1 MPFAPAIPFGGLSG
15 FRFLERTFAAQSTTF
30 VSSPDVQREV
40 EYFRENAV
48 NITSVDQ
55 LMSDRRVLE
64 VVLNAFGLEEDLDK
78 GAFIRKVIEEG
89 STDPEAF
96 ANRLVAPAYREM
108 ADFLGFGNF
117 GGTLVFDFARDE
129 IVDRYLTHRFE
140 LAVGEQDF
148 DLRLAMNFKQDAAE
162 LAGSASNEKTM
173 WLRLLGSSPIRSVI
187 EGALFL
193 PSNFALIDLDQ
204 QVEEIQSRAQ
214 QAFGTSTQDLFQNSE
229 NVDRMVERF
238 LLRQQTLGGGG
249 GGATTAG
256 STALTL
262 LQSSPLGASAQQN
275 LFASNF
281 L

>member
-1 MPFAPAIPFGGLSG
+1 MPFAPAIPVGGLTG
-15 FRFLERTFAAQSTTF
+15 FRFLERTFAAQSATF

-40 EYFRENAV
+40 QYFQENAA

-55 LMSDRRVLE
+55 LMSDRRVLD
-64 VVLNAFGLEEDLDK
+64 VVLNAFGLEEDLNK

-96 ANRLVAPAYREM
+96 ANRLVEPAYREM
-108 ADFLGFGNF
+108 SDFLGFGNF

-129 IVDRYLTHRFE
+129 IVERYLTHRFE
-140 LAVGEQDF
+140 LAVGDQDF
-148 DLRLAMNFKQDAAE
+148 DLRLAMNFKQDANE
-162 LAGSASNEKTM
+162 LAGSATNEKTM
-173 WLRLLGSSPIRSVI
+173 WLRLLGSSPIRPVI

-204 QVEEIQSRAQ
+204 QVEEVQSRAQ
-214 QAFGTSTQDLFQNSE
+214 QFFGTSGRELFSDPANL
-229 NVDRMVERF
+229 DRMVERF

-249 GGATTAG
+249 GGTTVAG
-256 STALTL
+256 SAALTL
-262 LQSSPLGASAQQN
+262 LQSSPLGTSAQQN